1 MTKKGD
7 GAMKNYPFSLM
18 IFNFISLILVFALYN
33 IDNNNIVYLF
43 VTTII
48 SIVLYKWNKK
58 LSIKKKRELMRE
70 NTINHKPLI
79 KLKKRYMVWVSSFT
93 YLIYS
98 MVRLMILPEVDSKNQ
113 KAVNRYLDGNSWLE
127 SIGNVGILSPIV
139 EEVIFRGLLLILI
152 SSIGLWIVSTFKNN
166 LTLNIR
172 RYTSII
178 FIATSSLLFGVAH
191 VVGGGDYNHIFPYL
205 LSGFVF
211 STIYILTKTLYASI
225 FVHMIGNTIAVMV
238 YYDEGIAVLIKFVVI
253 LYIIGGMFVWLKK
266 HADAMS
272 DETNEMEKELGA
284 GVKNNIKVIKN
295 VFIECTK
302 YVKKEMFSKESVQK

>member
-1 MTKKGD
+1 
-7 GAMKNYPFSLM
+7 MKNYPFSLM
-18 IFNFISLILVFALYN
+18 IFNLASLILVYALYN

-48 SIVLYKWNKK
+48 SIVFYKWNKK
-58 LSIKKKRELMRE
+58 IIIKKKRDLMRE
-70 NTINHKPLI
+70 NTLNHKPLI
-79 KLKKRYMVWVSSFT
+79 KLKKRYIVWVSSFAF
-93 YLIYS
+93 LIYS
-98 MVRLMILPEVDSKNQ
+98 MVRLMILPDVDSKNQ

-238 YYDEGIAVLIKFVVI
+238 YYDEGIAVLINLVVI
-253 LYIIGGMFVWLKK
+253 LYIIGGMLVWLKK
-266 HADAMS
+266 HNDAMS
-272 DETNEMEKELGA
+272 EETNEMEKELGA

>member
-1 MTKKGD
+1 
-7 GAMKNYPFSLM
+7 
-18 IFNFISLILVFALYN
+18 
-33 IDNNNIVYLF
+33 
-43 VTTII
+43 
-48 SIVLYKWNKK
+48 
-58 LSIKKKRELMRE
+58 MRE
-70 NTINHKPLI
+70 NTLNHKPLI
-79 KLKKRYMVWVSSFT
+79 KLKKRYIVWVSSLT
-93 YLIYS
+93 LLIHN
-98 MVRLMILPEVDSKNQ
+98 MVSQTILPDVDSKNQ
-113 KAVNRYLDGNSWLE
+113 KAVNHYLDGNSWLE

-139 EEVIFRGLLLILI
+139 EEVIFRGLLLFLI

-191 VVGGGDYNHIFPYL
+191 VVRGGDYNHIYPYL

-211 STIYILTKTLYASI
+211 STIYILTKTLYVSI

-238 YYDEGIAVLIKFVVI
+238 YYDNNIAVLILLVVL
-253 LYIIGGMFVWLKK
+253 LYIIGGMIIWLKK
-266 HADAMS
+266 HNDAMS
-272 DETNEMEKELGA
+272 EETNEMEKELGA

-295 VFIECTK
+295 VFIECMK

>member
-1 MTKKGD
+1 
-7 GAMKNYPFSLM
+7 MKNYPFSLM

-70 NTINHKPLI
+70 NTIDYISLI
-79 KLKKRYMVWVSSFT
+79 KLKKRYIVWVSSLTF
-93 YLIYS
+93 LIYN
-98 MVRLMILPEVDSKNQ
+98 MVSLMILPDVDSKNQ

-152 SSIGLWIVSTFKNN
+152 SSIGLWIVSTFKRN
-166 LTLNIR
+166 LTANIS

-178 FIATSSLLFGVAH
+178 FIATSSLLFGLVH
-191 VVGGGDYNHIFPYL
+191 VVSGGDYNHIFPYL
-205 LSGFVF
+205 LSGIVF

-238 YYDEGIAVLIKFVVI
+238 YYDEDIAVLIFSVVF
-253 LYIIGGMFVWLKK
+253 LYIIGGMFIWIKK

-272 DETNEMEKELGA
+272 DETNEMSRELDVD
-284 GVKNNIKVIKN
+284 VKSNMKVIKN
-295 VFIECTK
+295 VFIESMK
-302 YVKKEMFSKESVQK
+302 YLKKEMFSKESVQK

>member
-1 MTKKGD
+1 
-7 GAMKNYPFSLM
+7 MKNYPFSLM

-70 NTINHKPLI
+70 NTINYISLI
-79 KLKKRYMVWVSSFT
+79 KLKKRYIVWVSSLTF
-93 YLIYS
+93 LIYN
-98 MVRLMILPEVDSKNQ
+98 MVSLMILPDVDSKNQ

-152 SSIGLWIVSTFKNN
+152 SSIGLWIVSTFKRN
-166 LTLNIR
+166 LTANIS

-178 FIATSSLLFGVAH
+178 FIATSSLLFGLVH
-191 VVGGGDYNHIFPYL
+191 VVSGGDYNHIFPYL
-205 LSGFVF
+205 LSGIVF

-238 YYDEGIAVLIKFVVI
+238 YYDEDIAVLIFSVVF
-253 LYIIGGMFVWLKK
+253 LYIIGGMFIWIKK
-266 HADAMS
+266 HNDAMS
-272 DETNEMEKELGA
+272 EETNEIEKELGD

-295 VFIECTK
+295 VFIESMK
-302 YVKKEMFSKESVQK
+302 YLKKEMFSKESVQK

>member
-1 MTKKGD
+1 
-7 GAMKNYPFSLM
+7 MKNYPFSLM
-18 IFNFISLILVFALYN
+18 IFNLASLILVYALYN

-48 SIVLYKWNKK
+48 SIVFYKWNKK
-58 LSIKKKRELMRE
+58 IIIKKKRDLMRE
-70 NTINHKPLI
+70 NTLNHKPLI
-79 KLKKRYMVWVSSFT
+79 KLKKRYIVWVSSFAF
-93 YLIYS
+93 LIYS
-98 MVRLMILPEVDSKNQ
+98 MVRLMILPDVDSKNQ

-166 LTLNIR
+166 LALNIR

-238 YYDEGIAVLIKFVVI
+238 YYDEGIAVLINLVVI
-253 LYIIGGMFVWLKK
+253 LYIIGGMLVWLKK
-266 HADAMS
+266 HNDAMS
-272 DETNEMEKELGA
+272 EETKEMEKELGA
-284 GVKNNIKVIKN
+284 GVKTNIKVFKN
-295 VFIECTK
+295 EFIECMK

>member
-1 MTKKGD
+1 
-7 GAMKNYPFSLM
+7 MKNYPFSLM

-33 IDNNNIVYLF
+33 IDNNNIVYLI

-70 NTINHKPLI
+70 NTIDYISLI
-79 KLKKRYMVWVSSFT
+79 KLKKRYIVWVSSLTF
-93 YLIYS
+93 LIYN
-98 MVRLMILPEVDSKNQ
+98 MVSLMILPDVDSKNQ

-152 SSIGLWIVSTFKNN
+152 SSIGLWIVSTFKRN
-166 LTLNIR
+166 LTANIS

-178 FIATSSLLFGVAH
+178 FIATSSLLFGLVH
-191 VVGGGDYNHIFPYL
+191 VVSGGDYNHIFPYL
-205 LSGFVF
+205 LSGIVF

-238 YYDEGIAVLIKFVVI
+238 YYDEDIAVLIFSVVF
-253 LYIIGGMFVWLKK
+253 LYIIGGMFIWIKK
-266 HADAMS
+266 HNDAMS
-272 DETNEMEKELGA
+272 EETNEIEKELGD

-295 VFIECTK
+295 VFIESMK
-302 YVKKEMFSKESVQK
+302 YLKKEMFSKESVQK

>member
-1 MTKKGD
+1 
-7 GAMKNYPFSLM
+7 MKNYPFSLM

-70 NTINHKPLI
+70 NTIDYISLI
-79 KLKKRYMVWVSSFT
+79 KLKKRYIVWVSSLTF
-93 YLIYS
+93 LIYN
-98 MVRLMILPEVDSKNQ
+98 MVSLMILPDVDSKNQ

-152 SSIGLWIVSTFKNN
+152 SSIGLWIVSTFKRN
-166 LTLNIR
+166 LTANIS

-178 FIATSSLLFGVAH
+178 FIATSSLLFGLVH
-191 VVGGGDYNHIFPYL
+191 VVSGGDYNHIFPYL
-205 LSGFVF
+205 LSGIVF

-238 YYDEGIAVLIKFVVI
+238 YYDEDIAVLIFSVVF
-253 LYIIGGMFVWLKK
+253 LYIIGGMFIWIKK
-266 HADAMS
+266 HNDAMS
-272 DETNEMEKELGA
+272 EETNEIEKELGD

-295 VFIECTK
+295 VFIESMK
-302 YVKKEMFSKESVQK
+302 YLKKEMFSKESVQK

>member
-1 MTKKGD
+1 
-7 GAMKNYPFSLM
+7 MKNYPFSLM
-18 IFNFISLILVFALYN
+18 IFNLASLILVYALYN

-48 SIVLYKWNKK
+48 SIVFYKWNKK
-58 LSIKKKRELMRE
+58 IIIKKKRDLMRE
-70 NTINHKPLI
+70 NTLNHKPLI
-79 KLKKRYMVWVSSFT
+79 KLKKRYIVWVSSFAF
-93 YLIYS
+93 LIYS
-98 MVRLMILPEVDSKNQ
+98 MVRLMILPDVDSKNQ

-166 LTLNIR
+166 LTLDIR

-238 YYDEGIAVLIKFVVI
+238 YYDEGIAVLINLVVI
-253 LYIIGGMFVWLKK
+253 LYIIGGMLVWLKK
-266 HADAMS
+266 HNDAMS
-272 DETNEMEKELGA
+272 EETKEIEKELGA
-284 GVKNNIKVIKN
+284 DVKTNIKVFKN
-295 VFIECTK
+295 EFIECMK

>member
-1 MTKKGD
+1 M
-7 GAMKNYPFSLM
+7 MKNYPFLLM
-18 IFNFISLILVFALYN
+18 IFNLVSLILVYALYN
-33 IDNNNIVYLF
+33 IDNHNIVYLF

-48 SIVLYKWNKK
+48 SIVIYKWNKK
-58 LSIKKKRELMRE
+58 IIIKKKRDLMRE
-70 NTINHKPLI
+70 NTLNHKPLI
-79 KLKKRYMVWVSSFT
+79 KLKKRYIVWVSSFT
-93 YLIYS
+93 FLIYN
-98 MVRLMILPEVDSKNQ
+98 MVSLMIMPDVDSKNQ
-113 KAVNRYLDGNSWLE
+113 KAVTHYLGGNSWLE

-172 RYTSII
+172 RYTPII

-191 VVGGGDYNHIFPYL
+191 VVGGGDYNHIYPYL

-211 STIYILTKTLYASI
+211 STLYILTKTLYVSI

-238 YYDEGIAVLIKFVVI
+238 YYDEDIAVLIFSFVF
-253 LYIIGGMFVWLKK
+253 LYIMGGMLIWLKN
-266 HADAMS
+266 HADAMN
-272 DETNEMEKELGA
+272 DETNEIEKELGA

-295 VFIECTK
+295 VFIECMK
-302 YVKKEMFSKESVQK
+302 YLKKEMFSKESVQK